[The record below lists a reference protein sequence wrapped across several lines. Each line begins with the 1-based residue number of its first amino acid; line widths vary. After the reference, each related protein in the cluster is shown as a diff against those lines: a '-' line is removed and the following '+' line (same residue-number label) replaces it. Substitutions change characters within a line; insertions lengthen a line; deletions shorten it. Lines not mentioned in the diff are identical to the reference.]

1 MPAPVGVP
9 LMVITSPDQLALTP
23 VGKPFAAATPSSLI
37 PVATVVEC
45 VIFVKAVFIHSVG
58 LELDAPAVLSP
69 VTVIVPV
76 AFTLPP
82 HPPVNGIV

>member
-1 MPAPVGVP
+1 MPVAVGVP

-23 VGKPFAAATPSSLI
+23 PGNPFAAATPSSLM
-37 PVATVVEC
+37 PVATVVEW
-45 VIFVKAVFIHSVG
+45 VIFVKAVFTHSVG
-58 LELDAPAVLSP
+58 VVLAVPAVLSP

-76 AFTLPP
+76 AFTLP

>member
-1 MPAPVGVP
+1 
-9 LMVITSPDQLALTP
+9 MVITSPDQLALTP
-23 VGKPFAAATPSSLI
+23 AGKPFSPATPSLLI

-45 VIFVKAVFIHSVG
+45 VIFVKAVFTQSVG
-58 LELDAPAVLSP
+58 VVLAVPAVLSP

-82 HPPVNGIV
+82 HPPVRGIV